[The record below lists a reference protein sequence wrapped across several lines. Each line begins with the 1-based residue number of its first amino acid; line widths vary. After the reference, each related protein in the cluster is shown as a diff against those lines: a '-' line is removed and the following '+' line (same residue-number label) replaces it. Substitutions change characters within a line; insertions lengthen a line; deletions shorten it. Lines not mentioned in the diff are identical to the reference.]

1 MGVVED
7 WASAIWQSEDDDPVY
22 ECQRCESQFEVE
34 YYVCPDCGGYR
45 VERTDWGDCD

>member
-22 ECQRCESQFEVE
+22 ECQRCDSQFEVE
-34 YYVCPDCGGYR
+34 YYICPDCGSYR
-45 VERTDWGDCD
+45 VERTDWEDCD